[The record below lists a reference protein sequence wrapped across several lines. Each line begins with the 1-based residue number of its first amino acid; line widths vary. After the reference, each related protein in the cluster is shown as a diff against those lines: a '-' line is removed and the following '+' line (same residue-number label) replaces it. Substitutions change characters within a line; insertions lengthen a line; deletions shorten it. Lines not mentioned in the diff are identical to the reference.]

1 MLALILATAG
11 SFIAIPVF
19 WTIPQTTFSGIAIAS
34 GTAAINSMGQLS
46 GMVAPYMVGYI
57 NDLTGQTY
65 MGMLA
70 ITPVLLL
77 SVYLIARHVRNP
89 VACPR

>member
-1 MLALILATAG
+1 
-11 SFIAIPVF
+11 
-19 WTIPQTTFSGIAIAS
+19 
-34 GTAAINSMGQLS
+34 MGQLS